1 MISDINGITSVEEE
15 SLYTAKKEEALGRDD
30 FLKLFLAQL
39 NNQDPLNPMD
49 GTEFS
54 AQLAQFSSL
63 EQLFNVNENLES
75 MKTLQDNSSRFQA
88 LELIG
93 KDIEAEGDT
102 LSLVNGI
109 PTTGSFTL
117 EEAADC
123 TGLINDADG
132 YPVREI
138 SLGSLEKG
146 EQSFEWDG
154 RDWEGNPINDGV
166 YSFEITALS
175 QTGVSVPVETKVRG
189 TVSRVNFEGDQ
200 PVLYIGEMPVYM
212 SQVIDVDLMDTKTD
226 G

>member
-1 MISDINGITSVEEE
+1 MISDLNGITSVEEE

-102 LSLVNGI
+102 LSLVNGT
-109 PTTGSFTL
+109 PATASFTL

-123 TGLINDADG
+123 TALINDADG

-138 SLGSLEKG
+138 PLGSLEKG

-154 RDWEGNPINDGV
+154 RDWEGNPMNDGV

-175 QTGVSVPVETKVRG
+175 QTGVSIAVETKVRG

-200 PVLYIGEMPVYM
+200 PVLYIGEMPIYM
-212 SQVIDVDLMDTKTD
+212 SQVIDVDLTDTKTD

>member
-102 LSLVNGI
+102 LSLVNGT

-123 TGLINDADG
+123 TVLINDADG

-138 SLGSLEKG
+138 PLGSLERFLEKLN
-146 EQSFEWDG
+146 
-154 RDWEGNPINDGV
+154 R
-166 YSFEITALS
+166 EI
-175 QTGVSVPVETKVRG
+175 G
-189 TVSRVNFEGDQ
+189 
-200 PVLYIGEMPVYM
+200 
-212 SQVIDVDLMDTKTD
+212 
-226 G
+226 